1 MWIYSLL
8 WPFGTFI
15 ASIHRYKYSN
25 FVIASLGIAIM
36 YALCM
41 QVTATA
47 SFDADIT
54 RNLRNAADSQY
65 NSWGDIF
72 LEKDFLT
79 SIIGKLACYVSD
91 DLRFLG
97 VIFEIVN
104 TLMFLR
110 CIQII
115 ETKVK
120 SYGLNMT
127 SF

>member
-15 ASIHRYKYSN
+15 ASIHRYKYRN

-65 NSWGDIF
+65 DSWGDIF
-72 LEKDFLT
+72 LNKDFLT
-79 SIIGKLACYVSD
+79 SIIS
-91 DLRFLG
+91 
-97 VIFEIVN
+97 
-104 TLMFLR
+104 
-110 CIQII
+110 
-115 ETKVK
+115 KVA
-120 SYGLNMT
+120 S
-127 SF
+127 